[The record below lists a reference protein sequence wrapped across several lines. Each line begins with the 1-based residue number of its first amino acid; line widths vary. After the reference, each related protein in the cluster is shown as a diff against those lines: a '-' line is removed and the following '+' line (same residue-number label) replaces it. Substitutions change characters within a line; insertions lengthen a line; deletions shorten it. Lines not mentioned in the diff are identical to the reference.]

1 MTDAFT
7 LKIPAMFGD
16 QHTSEIRRILSELA
30 GVNKYKAEPSWEG
43 RPLWPCPG
51 LKYQPAMDE
60 Q

>member
-1 MTDAFT
+1 
-7 LKIPAMFGD
+7 MFGD